1 MQGSEKRIN
10 DIKIRL
16 TDSELLTITKL
27 AALDDRTIA
36 DYLHH
41 IIQTNLFGLAT
52 RLNACELDG
61 NQSHRGG

>member
-1 MQGSEKRIN
+1 MQGSEKRIH

-16 TDSELLTITKL
+16 TDTELLNLTKL
-27 AALDDRTIA
+27 AAIDDRTLA

-41 IIQTNLFGLAT
+41 IIQTQLFGLAT
-52 RLNACELDG
+52 RLNACDLDD

>member
-41 IIQTNLFGLAT
+41 IIQTQLFGLAT
-52 RLNACELDG
+52 RLNACDMNG
-61 NQSHRGG
+61 NKADRAE